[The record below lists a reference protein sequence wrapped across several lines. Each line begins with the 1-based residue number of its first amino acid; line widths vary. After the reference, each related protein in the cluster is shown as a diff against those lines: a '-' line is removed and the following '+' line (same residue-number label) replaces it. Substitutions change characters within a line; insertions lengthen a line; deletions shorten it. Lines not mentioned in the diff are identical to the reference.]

1 MGGLEARGTKKY
13 LRTGASVRPSHLKN
27 GIIIKKKK
35 QKEAKGK
42 KKNKHKNLE
51 PSQNGFSKLRGSS
64 SLLFPLSCNDC

>member
-35 QKEAKGK
+35 AKGSKRK
-42 KKNKHKNLE
+42 KKKKTQKSGTITE
-51 PSQNGFSKLRGSS
+51 WFQ
-64 SLLFPLSCNDC
+64 